1 MVDLTDT
8 PDWARRLREER
19 VNKEREARAH
29 IAAIEK
35 DRGEA
40 LSAEQKKAL
49 VRNFIRTGD
58 LSFRDGPPAPDT
70 AEADFSNVESSS
82 DVVANEPSFWDRR
95 AEEMS
100 TQVGELGT
108 LVDTVGAGIQR
119 MGAGIAEQVGRAASA
134 SGTMTGTA
142 AAAGLSRAAELYRA
156 EADEAQPQTDKLQAE
171 LARRGGAQE
180 FIGAGLLDAA
190 QSPSSVLSLVGGP
203 TGAVAIADSYAQ
215 AYKQGADN
223 GLRGAELEAW
233 AWSQAAPEALA
244 IIPAGKLV
252 EKIPVIGPLIKSR
265 VADLAEGLTA
275 KMTNPGIAAALR
287 LAKTAVGETIEETAT
302 GSMQDLAAA
311 AFAGQKEAEGL
322 QRIGQKAMPQDE
334 EGKFSWDAFLANRGR
349 EARAAIVTA
358 GAAGP
363 MIAMQE
369 QARFDQAKSN
379 EIDVTTAAAVGAEQA
394 RRQEEE
400 AKLDA
405 ALEAAAARVRERNT
419 VARTNEAY
427 DALEAQEAA
436 QRDLEQ
442 EAGFRTIEAN
452 KNLGTRVDR
461 FGDDVVERTPIQPV
475 EITPEQVEAQRARE
489 AEEAI
494 KKAEQERIRKAAA
507 VLEPVRKREATKA
520 KQSEAAKK
528 AAETRRRQDLAV
540 QVLRENPNATPEEQ
554 ARILADRL
562 EAPVQAVDPI
572 EKKVQGVIN
581 QIEGLRKRRASTN
594 DRRKIS
600 QLVRQNPEAKAAEI
614 AQQLRA
620 AEAPAQEMDEDT
632 APAEVDLRQQYAKL
646 RQTGSLNMEMDNKGQ
661 KRVVP
666 TAIPADRTPEQQKE
680 YETKVRDT
688 VTALARANTN
698 QTADVQNLM
707 RQGKLVVTDVP
718 ESVGRQSDT
727 AAAQYDIGEGKMYLY
742 LDRINPKDA
751 GATVM
756 AALHEATHGGQF
768 NDRQGRPDIYTH
780 MLGKDG
786 VAAAN
791 GKIRRAAKEGNKL
804 AKAAVDKANDENV
817 ELVPYFVSEA
827 VKARG
832 TSLGRLGGIVRDLKS
847 SAKRFARE
855 NLGREL
861 DFTLDDLDSA
871 AQRVG
876 QEIVQTDLVGRK
888 DNQGSVNMIIGKSS
902 ADFRQAQA
910 NGRTYKGAVDQLER
924 AEISDAEAE
933 LYDGAD
939 APLDKF
945 NEDVQRS
952 LRNGVGAATSLA
964 SLLEHPSLFRNYPE
978 LKKIKIRFAD
988 LGPNSYGYYS
998 TQENAITLNAE
1009 LLDLA
1014 AKVPNEPSY
1023 RGDFPSMS
1031 NKEFLRNIIL
1041 HETQHAIQDR
1051 EGFVPGT
1058 NSNNF
1063 VPRRIVTSFESATNA
1078 LNAVVQKLDLTEAAA
1093 SLPLSA
1099 SGTWQNEVRASGSTN
1114 NKVLAELFL
1123 SEGYAE
1129 DSSDPAVRAVGR
1141 EFKTAQDKWDIA
1153 KEAYDEAQRKGME
1166 LYARDYG
1173 ETEARNT
1180 EYRSR
1185 MTEEEQLAKP
1195 PEATMQDAEGRIP
1208 VSRTLDTTPYTGG
1221 FRFPADARGRGQSP
1235 QSLDM
1240 AAETT
1245 PAPQAV
1251 PRSRL
1256 TINERVKR
1264 VVAHGQR
1271 ERIADIKV
1279 AEDLD
1284 TRFQTALKL
1293 DTGSTVLTEE
1303 TNKMILDA
1311 LSSADNN
1318 TPEGRAAIHAEL
1330 SKKLPKTAAVIR
1342 EARDRI
1348 TDGTIE
1354 ILDNIMESGR
1364 PLSTDERK
1372 NVSTLMAN
1380 LNTYLTRSYAAFQQG
1395 LGRKWAEG
1403 RWSNYRANLGKA
1415 LDGINNPKVRQDV
1428 EAVRDGIDFLRK
1440 DLTIPPNEVL
1450 EDMTMDRLASMYE
1463 KHGGTLNRLPYNRDD
1478 SDPQLAKREAL
1489 INDLARKREEI
1500 TPAVLDQMAED
1511 GAKTLMGLTE
1521 TGSRYVKEFSALSRD
1536 PGTLKKRE
1544 HVPLALRKMLG
1555 EIESAPGVILST
1567 LASQA
1572 ALKARTHV
1580 MHELL
1585 RDHEGALVMSPEAYS
1600 KADFKG
1606 RNKWIPVSG
1615 AAWGQLDGYY
1625 VHPQVHDH
1633 LNETLGTFH
1642 TWSEALNALSRDS
1655 SIFVGKVLKEGLPA
1669 TTGRANRISKLMT
1682 VVGNPFNWVGNAM
1695 GSPLTLIGA
1704 GNFRFR
1710 SAGKGLATA
1719 FDYVRGTAKNTSTER
1734 LEEAIRYLNMEA
1746 ADVGELQSI
1755 LGDKMKHYLDG
1766 TLDPREA
1773 DDKIRKAVIAASI
1786 ATGTAVG
1793 TLTAGPAGAVIGAG
1807 VGTMASSPTARRTVV
1822 AAYAIL
1828 DNWAKVANYYDR
1840 KHVLKS
1846 MYEAAGEKR
1855 TDEQISREAGDDTS
1869 YTNLSP
1875 ERVPNWLKALE
1886 ARGGSQYAPYF
1897 YEVFRT
1903 RYTGYAQVVQD
1914 VQRANELKAAGKT
1927 EAANIMYLAAARR
1940 GLGHSVATI
1949 GIPAAGAIRFA
1960 PALTAIGFGARFAMA
1975 LSADEE
1981 DNEKKRRMLSEF
1993 NRDQE
1998 VLIVGYNENGMPIYL
2013 PFSQR
2018 FDPNGPFTD
2027 LIRAAVYA
2035 EDAETFAKNV
2045 MEYGYNDMYIEP
2057 RWALD
2062 LIKAIF
2068 NVPSPESDISKLF
2081 PQIKEIGEKFGAGAN
2096 AVDRV
2101 LNVFDGF
2108 LPGALKAQKTSTS
2121 AAGMVEGGIA
2131 PNAVVAAARKIGVN
2145 ITPKQVADFVN
2156 MTGARFETLDPVRT
2170 MTSFADQS
2178 QDKASENAGTFNRD
2192 ILNSNNLT
2200 KEKVLDAAIRFR
2212 YAELKRQQEDY
2223 KNVESLRDG
2232 WKMDDAMIAQALEEA
2247 GYPKKDYVPMLLAGE
2262 GAAIIKL
2269 KSFGGYVDSSTRYN
2283 DAREKTQRKD
2293 KGKEAAALLIEL
2305 EPELNKI
2312 GVILDKKGLPKEYK

>member
-1 MVDLTDT
+1 MVDLTVLDSDT

-19 VNKEREARAH
+19 INKESEARAH

-49 VRNFIRTGD
+49 VRNFVRTGD
-58 LSFRDGPPAPDT
+58 LSFRDGPAAPA
-70 AEADFSNVESSS
+70 AVEADFSNVEASS
-82 DVVANEPSFWDRR
+82 DVVADQPGFWEQR
-95 AEEMS
+95 ADELMS
-100 TQVGELGT
+100 QVGEVRDV
-108 LVDTVGAGIQR
+108 VDVVGAGVQR
-119 MGAGIAEQVGRAASA
+119 TAAGLAEQGARLGRA

-142 AAAGLSRAAELYRA
+142 ASAGLQEAARRYREEA
-156 EADEAQPQTDKLQAE
+156 EEVQPQTEKLQAE
-171 LARRGGAQE
+171 LERRGGVTG
-180 FIGAGLLDAA
+180 FIGGGLVDAA
-190 QSPSSVLSLVGGP
+190 QTPSSIVSLVGGP
-203 TGAVAIADSYAQ
+203 AGAIAVADAYAS
-215 AYKQGADN
+215 AYKQGADS

-233 AWSQAAPEALA
+233 AWSQAAPESIAF
-244 IIPAGKLV
+244 IPAGKLV
-252 EKIPVIGPLIKSR
+252 EKIPVIGPLIKKR
-265 VADLAEGLTA
+265 VADMAEGMVA

-287 LAKTAVGETIEETAT
+287 LAKTATGETIEETAT
-302 GSMQDLAAA
+302 GSMQDIAAA
-311 AFAGQKEAEGL
+311 AFAGQQEAEGL
-322 QRIGQKAMPQDE
+322 QRIGQASMPQDE
-334 EGKFSWDAFLANRGR
+334 QGNFSMSEFLARRGR

-363 MIAMQE
+363 VIAMQE
-369 QARFDQAKSN
+369 QARFDQAKTE

-394 RRQEEE
+394 RRQESE
-400 AKLDA
+400 AALDA

-489 AEEAI
+489 AEEAT

-528 AAETRRRQDLAV
+528 AAETRRRDSLAA
-540 QVLRENPNATPEEQ
+540 QVLRENPDATPDEQ
-554 ARILADRL
+554 ARLLADRL
-562 EAPVQAVDPI
+562 EAPVQQVDPI

-600 QLVRQNPEAKAAEI
+600 QLVRQNPEAKAADI

-620 AEAPAQEMDEDT
+620 AETPAQEMDEDT
-632 APAEVDLRQQYAKL
+632 APAEVDLRQQYARL

-666 TAIPADRTPEQQKE
+666 TAIPADRTPEQQKG

-876 QEIVQTDLVGRK
+876 QEIVQTDLRGREGGESVDMIYNKNSKGFAEAVRNGWVYDSVDGRQKYVLSDKDGDFTPAGKTTLAKATRPVRLGDVFKHDVLYKEHPEARDVQLYVTDGIPGAALAYAQYDPTDKSITLDRKTFTDSYAVAARDALMHELQHYVQDVGGYA
-888 DNQGSVNMIIGKSS
+888 NQYYAERPELTRIKNN
-902 ADFRQAQA
+902 FEQA
-910 NGRTYKGAVDQLER
+910 NAAHQAASR
-924 AEISDAEAE
+924 ALLDNTQVLAEKLPDSSSKREVMGYLFDRELQDYVKAAYVSEIAYDAELSEDPVVGPLLKNFSDARV
-933 LYDGAD
+933 
-939 APLDKF
+939 K
-945 NEDVQRS
+945 
-952 LRNGVGAATSLA
+952 RNNMLTSY
-964 SLLEHPSLFRNYPE
+964 N
-978 LKKIKIRFAD
+978 
-988 LGPNSYGYYS
+988 
-998 TQENAITLNAE
+998 
-1009 LLDLA
+1009 
-1014 AKVPNEPSY
+1014 
-1023 RGDFPSMS
+1023 
-1031 NKEFLRNIIL
+1031 
-1041 HETQHAIQDR
+1041 
-1051 EGFVPGT
+1051 
-1058 NSNNF
+1058 
-1063 VPRRIVTSFESATNA
+1063 
-1078 LNAVVQKLDLTEAAA
+1078 NAVMEAQQDYLVNITEREAFRTEADTNLTER
-1093 SLPLSA
+1093 
-1099 SGTWQNEVRASGSTN
+1099 EVRARGNPEESMREIG
-1114 NKVLAELFL
+1114 AETF
-1123 SEGYAE
+1123 
-1129 DSSDPAVRAVGR
+1129 PATR
-1141 EFKTAQDKWDIA
+1141 
-1153 KEAYDEAQRKGME
+1153 
-1166 LYARDYG
+1166 
-1173 ETEARNT
+1173 
-1180 EYRSR
+1180 
-1185 MTEEEQLAKP
+1185 
-1195 PEATMQDAEGRIP
+1195 GRIDVP
-1208 VSRTLDTTPYTGG
+1208 LGDGTV
-1221 FRFPADARGRGQSP
+1221 AARG

-1240 AAETT
+1240 AAE
-1245 PAPQAV
+1245 PAQQAV

-1348 TDGTIE
+1348 TDGSIE

-1364 PLSTDERK
+1364 PLSTDDRK
-1372 NVSTLMAN
+1372 SVSTMMAN

-1403 RWSNYRANLGKA
+1403 RWSNFRANIGKS
-1415 LDGINNPKVRQDV
+1415 LDAISNPKVRQDV
-1428 EAVRDGIDFLRK
+1428 QAVRDGIDFLRK
-1440 DLTIPPNEVL
+1440 DLIIPPNEVL

-1555 EIESAPGVILST
+1555 EIEAAPGVILST

-1585 RDHEGALVMSPEAYS
+1585 RDHEGTLVMSPEAYS
-1600 KADFKG
+1600 QTDFKG
-1606 RNKWIPVSG
+1606 KAKWAPAQG
-1615 AAWGQLDGYY
+1615 AAWGQLDGYFI
-1625 VHPQVHDH
+1625 HPQVYAH

-1642 TWSEALNALSRDS
+1642 TWSEAFNALGRDS
-1655 SIFVGKVLKEGLPA
+1655 SIFASKVLKEGLPA
-1669 TTGRANRISKLMT
+1669 TTGRANRLSKMMT

-1710 SAGKGLATA
+1710 SAGEGLATA

-1773 DDKIRKAVIAASI
+1773 DGKIRAAVHAAAEKGGRTLRTTV
-1786 ATGTAVG
+1786 AT
-1793 TLTAGPAGAVIGAG
+1793 
-1807 VGTMASSPTARRTVV
+1807 
-1822 AAYAIL
+1822 YAIL

-1886 ARGGSQYAPYF
+1886 ARGVSQYAPYF

-1903 RYTGYAQVVQD
+1903 RYTGYAQMVQD

-1960 PALTAIGFGARFAMA
+1960 PALTAIGLGAQFAMA

-1993 NRDQE
+1993 NRDQD

-2035 EDAETFAKNV
+2035 EDAETFAKSV
-2045 MEYGYNDMYIEP
+2045 MEYGYNDMYIAP
-2057 RWALD
+2057 RWAID
-2062 LIKAIF
+2062 LYKSVF
-2068 NVPSPESDISKLF
+2068 NTTSPESDISKLF

-2156 MTGARFETLDPVRT
+2156 LTGARFETLDPVRT

-2293 KGKEAAALLIEL
+2293 KGKDAAALLIEL

>member
-1 MVDLTDT
+1 MVDLTVLDSGT

-19 VNKEREARAH
+19 INKESEARAH

-35 DRGEA
+35 DRGEV

-49 VRNFIRTGD
+49 VRNFVRTGD
-58 LSFRDGPPAPDT
+58 LSFRDGPAAPA
-70 AEADFSNVESSS
+70 AVEADFSNVEASS
-82 DVVANEPSFWDRR
+82 DVVADQPGFWEQR
-95 AEEMS
+95 ADELMS
-100 TQVGELGT
+100 QVGEVRDV
-108 LVDTVGAGIQR
+108 VDVVGAGVQR
-119 MGAGIAEQVGRAASA
+119 TAAGLAEQGARLGRA

-142 AAAGLSRAAELYRA
+142 ASAGLQEAARRYREEA
-156 EADEAQPQTDKLQAE
+156 EEVQPQTEKLQAE
-171 LARRGGAQE
+171 LERRGGVTG
-180 FIGAGLLDAA
+180 FIGGGLVDAA
-190 QSPSSVLSLVGGP
+190 QTPSSIVSLVGGP
-203 TGAVAIADSYAQ
+203 AGAVAVADAYAS
-215 AYKQGADN
+215 AYKQGADS

-233 AWSQAAPEALA
+233 AWSQAAPESIAF
-244 IIPAGKLV
+244 IPAGKLV
-252 EKIPVIGPLIKSR
+252 EKIPVIGPLIKKR
-265 VADLAEGLTA
+265 VADMAEGMVA

-287 LAKTAVGETIEETAT
+287 LAKTATGETIEETAT
-302 GSMQDLAAA
+302 GSMQDIAAA
-311 AFAGQKEAEGL
+311 AFAGQQEAEGL
-322 QRIGQKAMPQDE
+322 QRIGQASMPQDE
-334 EGKFSWDAFLANRGR
+334 QGNFSMSEFLARRGR

-363 MIAMQE
+363 VIAMQE
-369 QARFDQAKSN
+369 QARFDQAKTE

-394 RRQEEE
+394 RRQESE
-400 AKLDA
+400 AALDA

-427 DALEAQEAA
+427 DTLEAQEAA

-489 AEEAI
+489 AEEATQ
-494 KKAEQERIRKAAA
+494 KAEQERIRKAAA

-528 AAETRRRQDLAV
+528 AAETRRRQDLAA

-554 ARILADRL
+554 ARLLADRL

-600 QLVRQNPEAKAAEI
+600 QLVRQNPEAKAADI

-666 TAIPADRTPEQQKE
+666 TAIPADRTPEQQKG

-847 SAKRFARE
+847 SAKNFARE

-876 QEIVQTDLVGRK
+876 QEIVQTDLRGRGGGESV
-888 DNQGSVNMIIGKSS
+888 DMIGGRGAMQFDTARATGSTFRGRVDDKERFEIPDTASVLTEDEDTLNDLVDGKSVPLGELLGHEELYKNYPVLRDIRVR
-902 ADFRQAQA
+902 AKDL
-910 NGRTYKGAVDQLER
+910 KGARGSWD
-924 AEISDAEAE
+924 AKNATIEIAPWIALKE
-933 LYDGAD
+933 LSGTSTGG
-939 APLDKF
+939 LD
-945 NEDVQRS
+945 S
-952 LRNGVGAATSLA
+952 LHSVL
-964 SLLEHPSLFRNYPE
+964 
-978 LKKIKIRFAD
+978 
-988 LGPNSYGYYS
+988 
-998 TQENAITLNAE
+998 
-1009 LLDLA
+1009 
-1014 AKVPNEPSY
+1014 
-1023 RGDFPSMS
+1023 
-1031 NKEFLRNIIL
+1031 L
-1041 HETQHAIQDR
+1041 HETQHAIQTM

-1058 NSNNF
+1058 AQYGFIDPELKKELDLSNERF
-1063 VPRRIVTSFESATNA
+1063 DNA
-1078 LNAVVQKLDLTEAAA
+1078 LKNFEIGPAVASLSPSDAGAWRQTLNRAGNPTDPNKVKTVFLNGRFGEGSTREDVRAQQMKFLEIKARQNAAA
-1093 SLPLSA
+1093 KA
-1099 SGTWQNEVRASGSTN
+1099 FNDAN
-1114 NKVLAELFL
+1114 
-1123 SEGYAE
+1123 
-1129 DSSDPAVRAVGR
+1129 
-1141 EFKTAQDKWDIA
+1141 
-1153 KEAYDEAQRKGME
+1153 DEAF
-1166 LYARDYG
+1166 LTYLRDYG
-1173 ETEARNT
+1173 EAEARNT
-1180 EYRSR
+1180 QYRAL
-1185 MTEEEQLAKP
+1185 MD
-1195 PEATMQDAEGRIP
+1195 EAER
-1208 VSRTLDTTPYTGG
+1208 LDTMPEETM
-1221 FRFPADARGRGQSP
+1221 GRGPGDRGITVDQTVDTRPLLNPRALAANRP

-1240 AAETT
+1240 AAE
-1245 PAPQAV
+1245 PAEQAV

-1264 VVAHGQR
+1264 VIAHGQR

-1348 TDGTIE
+1348 TDGSIE

-1364 PLSTDERK
+1364 PLSTDDRK
-1372 NVSTLMAN
+1372 SVSTMMAN

-1395 LGRKWAEG
+1395 LGRKWSEG
-1403 RWSNYRANLGKA
+1403 RWSNFRANIGKS
-1415 LDGINNPKVRQDV
+1415 LDAISNPKVRQDV
-1428 EAVRDGIDFLRK
+1428 QAVRDGIDFLRK
-1440 DLTIPPNEVL
+1440 DLIIPPNEVL

-1463 KHGGTLNRLPYNRDD
+1463 KHGGTLNRLAYNRDD

-1555 EIESAPGVILST
+1555 EIEAAPGVILST

-1585 RDHEGALVMSPEAYS
+1585 RDHEGTLVMSPEAYS
-1600 KADFKG
+1600 QTDFKG

-1625 VHPQVHDH
+1625 VHPQVHAH

-1642 TWSEALNALSRDS
+1642 TWSEAFNAVGRDS
-1655 SIFVGKVLKEGLPA
+1655 SILASKVLKEGLPA
-1669 TTGRANRISKLMT
+1669 TTGRANRLSKMMT

-1710 SAGKGLATA
+1710 SAGEGLATA

-1773 DDKIRKAVIAASI
+1773 DGKVRAAVHAAAEKGGRTLRTTV
-1786 ATGTAVG
+1786 AT
-1793 TLTAGPAGAVIGAG
+1793 
-1807 VGTMASSPTARRTVV
+1807 
-1822 AAYAIL
+1822 YAIL

-1886 ARGGSQYAPYF
+1886 ARGVSQYAPYF

-1927 EAANIMYLAAARR
+1927 EAANIMYWSAARR

-1960 PALTAIGFGARFAMA
+1960 PALTAIGLGAQFAMA

-1993 NRDQE
+1993 NRDQD

-2035 EDAETFAKNV
+2035 EDAETFAKSV
-2045 MEYGYNDMYIEP
+2045 MEYGYNDMYIAP
-2057 RWALD
+2057 RWAID
-2062 LIKAIF
+2062 LYKSVF
-2068 NVPSPESDISKLF
+2068 NTTSPESDISKLF

-2156 MTGARFETLDPVRT
+2156 LTGARFETLDPVRT

-2269 KSFGGYVDSSTRYN
+2269 KSFGGYVDNSTRYN

-2293 KGKEAAALLIEL
+2293 KGKDAAALLIEL